1 MRFRNFSKFG
11 CVAELF
17 VDANKDN
24 RLNLKDLFRSSSDG
38 MPYADKK
45 LQKATYLKIGITKG

>member
-1 MRFRNFSKFG
+1 
-11 CVAELF
+11 VAELF

-24 RLNLKDLFRSSSDG
+24 RLNLKDLFRSSNDG